1 MNRRRAWWVLALG
14 SLVVTG
20 PVWAVASTPES
31 ESVNAVEPAEGS
43 AYDPIGRRDPFRP
56 PHAAPA
62 TATGE
67 PRTPLERYEIG
78 QLKLVAIIYDTHE
91 PRAVV
96 EDDAG
101 LGYIIKVGTAIGLN
115 GGQVRAIER
124 GQVLVEEDSVDFYG
138 DRHPSSVVL
147 QLRTSERGTR

>member
-14 SLVVTG
+14 SLVIAG
-20 PVWAVASTPES
+20 PGWGAAPAPEPA
-31 ESVNAVEPAEGS
+31 NAVEPVEEAT
-43 AYDPIGRRDPFRP
+43 YDPVGRRDPFRP

-62 TATGE
+62 TAAGE

-78 QLKLVAIIYDTHE
+78 QLKLVAIIYDTRE

-96 EDDAG
+96 EDDTG
-101 LGYIIKVGTAIGLN
+101 LGYIVRVGTAIGLN

>member
-1 MNRRRAWWVLALG
+1 MSRRQAWWVLALG
-14 SLVVTG
+14 CLAVASSG
-20 PVWAVASTPES
+20 WAVAPAPDPR
-31 ESVNAVEPAEGS
+31 NAVEPVEDS
-43 AYDPIGRRDPFRP
+43 AYDPVGRRDPFRP
-56 PHAAPA
+56 PRATPA
-62 TATGE
+62 TAAGT

-101 LGYIIKVGTAIGLN
+101 LGYIIKVGTPIGLN

-147 QLRTSERGTR
+147 QLRTSERETR

>member
-1 MNRRRAWWVLALG
+1 MQDRVVHVTLSERNLRALLAKLG
-14 SLVVTG
+14 
-20 PVWAVASTPES
+20 
-31 ESVNAVEPAEGS
+31 GS
-43 AYDPIGRRDPFRP
+43 P
-56 PHAAPA
+56 PNSAC
-62 TATGE
+62 T
-67 PRTPLERYEIG
+67 
-78 QLKLVAIIYDTHE
+78 IIYDTRE

-101 LGYIIKVGTAIGLN
+101 LGYIIKVGTSIGLN

>member
-1 MNRRRAWWVLALG
+1 MNRRRAWWVLAFG
-14 SLVVTG
+14 SLVVSG
-20 PVWAVASTPES
+20 PGWGAAPPPEPAT
-31 ESVNAVEPAEGS
+31 AVEPADEA

-56 PHAAPA
+56 PHAASA
-62 TATGE
+62 VAAGE

-78 QLKLVAIIYDTHE
+78 QLKLVAVIYDTRD

-101 LGYIIKVGTAIGLN
+101 LGYIIKVGTPIGLN

-138 DRHPSSVVL
+138 DRHPASVVL